1 MWIKWFYFGVLK
13 QFRKTACLTRDSC
26 LPLPSEWTALCCFPY
41 VVERKSSLC
50 RDVISLRPGQAVSLW
65 LTGLQN
71 IRKTCHA
78 GMSLLQKGK
87 WQGMSLPLWNLRLAV
102 FLEEWFCSRQTVI
115 SPLGLLCSRRRKVL
129 SINSMRH
136 WLKWNFNCD
145 TFTQAMMGCVFKA
158 FMKVH
163 DLIKSM
169 FGSNLL
175 VKFS

>member
-1 MWIKWFYFGVLK
+1 M
-13 QFRKTACLTRDSC
+13 A
-26 LPLPSEWTALCCFPY
+26 
-41 VVERKSSLC
+41 
-50 RDVISLRPGQAVSLW
+50 RDVVTAMKLAVSGIFGRVILF
-65 LTGLQN
+65 QADCN
-71 IRKTCHA
+71 IATWA
-78 GMSLLQKGK
+78 
-87 WQGMSLPLWNLRLAV
+87 AV
-102 FLEEWFCSRQTVI
+102 H
-115 SPLGLLCSRRRKVL
+115 SRRRKVL
-129 SINSMRH
+129 SINSMKH